1 MQHQTTTPILA
12 EPSLGS
18 LALCVLQ
25 CIHPVLIHLHSVLT
39 PFPLFIDCLTFPS
52 NGLFSSSGLGQ
63 CFPVCA
69 SHSSEW
75 ESCVRERKLAMTASI
90 GSTTTRRGCWS
101 FNNNTCVSTTLMCWV
116 IRRATVCQAQ
126 WSPLYNVWHVLWHAC
141 PPRLIVI
148 YTYSVHVQ
156 LILCNGG
163 VCAYSEGC
171 MHTVRGVC
179 IQWRVCAYSEGCV
192 HTVKGVCI
200 QWGVCAYSEGC
211 VHTVRGV
218 CMYVCE
224 CVGLAG
230 CLGTGCTVGCS
241 WPDICSSSQHSIWH
255 LLLLHLAHCVCLLL
269 YFSKCMIW
277 ATWQVNKWVSSGNY
291 NWMPLCLAKLCHIK
305 EFFWKW
311 QINLAAFDVFVLYY
325 FLWARWTERELL

>member
-1 MQHQTTTPILA
+1 MQHQTTTPIFA

-52 NGLFSSSGLGQ
+52 NGQLSSSGLGQ

-126 WSPLYNVWHVLWHAC
+126 WSPLYNVTRFVTRLPTQTNCDIHLQCAC
-141 PPRLIVI
+141 ATHP
-148 YTYSVHVQ
+148 
-156 LILCNGG
+156 
-163 VCAYSEGC
+163 
-171 MHTVRGVC
+171 M
-179 IQWRVCAYSEGCV
+179 QWRC
-192 HTVKGVCI
+192 VCI

-211 VHTVRGV
+211 VHA
-218 CMYVCE
+218 
-224 CVGLAG
+224 VGLAG